1 MYIHLK
7 DVDTIHCI
15 FKGGWILRYYTKS
28 WLCNWSI
35 YTLGGKLSNHSC
47 CFLCETSSC
56 GEQVICIASVFSY
69 LLWELIKNNIRPRVV
84 WWSFCKLINSLL
96 FALMF
101 TEHLSEIFCIG
112 KEWGKKYASIPIKSC
127 KYRGDQYDSGVTRW
141 NDECKVHSYKS
152 VDLSLCNGIAIYSH
166 LEKLAKSYLRQL
178 HSQPRY
184 FNCTE
189 EIENVTGVYNT
200 DFNGKVYQTNLVATH
215 QLQSLPLLWW
225 LPLLIL

>member
-1 MYIHLK
+1 MVNKSYVLLPCFRTCSENSSKITSGQGLSG
-7 DVDTIHCI
+7 DPFVNSSTLSFLPSCSPNT
-15 FKGGWILRYYTKS
+15 FQRYS
-28 WLCNWSI
+28 AL
-35 YTLGGKLSNHSC
+35 
-47 CFLCETSSC
+47 
-56 GEQVICIASVFSY
+56 A
-69 LLWELIKNNIRPRVV
+69 KN
-84 WWSFCKLINSLL
+84 
-96 FALMF
+96 
-101 TEHLSEIFCIG
+101 G
-112 KEWGKKYASIPIKSC
+112 GKKYASIPIKSC

-215 QLQSLPLLWW
+215 QL
-225 LPLLIL
+225 